1 MTPRWQLR
9 AVHGMVHAVISRS
22 LSQRRLAVGVSFV
35 AAVALV
41 VILNRRSSGGAD
53 APGEPRFHFTDIAH
67 EAGIDFVHHGPTLDP
82 KLDNIAPLTSS
93 LGLSVPVSQLR
104 NPCRPALW
112 FTDSRVGFPH
122 AHEQGRRPDTSVD

>member
-41 VILNRRSSGGAD
+41 VILNRRSSGAAD
-53 APGEPRFHFTDIAH
+53 GPDEPRFHFTNIAH
-67 EAGIDFVHHGPTLDP
+67 EAGIDFVHHGPTLDRGST
-82 KLDNIAPLTSS
+82 TSPRS
-93 LGLSVPVSQLR
+93 SARWV
-104 NPCRPALW
+104 RP
-112 FTDSRVGFPH
+112 SRY
-122 AHEQGRRPDTSVD
+122 RM